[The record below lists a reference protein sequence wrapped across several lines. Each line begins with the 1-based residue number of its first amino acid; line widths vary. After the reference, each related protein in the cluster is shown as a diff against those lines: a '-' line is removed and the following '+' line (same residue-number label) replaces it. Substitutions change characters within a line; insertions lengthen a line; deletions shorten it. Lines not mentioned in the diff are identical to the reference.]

1 MNFKRMI
8 FALSLGLIIGSA
20 VLVKGNRS
28 FADNNTNANIN
39 VNINNNNSS
48 SSAANSSSD
57 TADSASSSD
66 DNVDSSSS
74 SEVTLS
80 QPVLT
85 LGTSLTSSE
94 RSEVAQTLENAAN
107 VDSSNVQAITID
119 GADLVQYLN
128 PSGSSFTD
136 NSGVWS
142 SALIQKTNNGGINVQ
157 IVDYNGANNITT
169 ITQNQYRNAALT
181 AGITNA
187 NIYVTSPRAIDGSG
201 ALAGVYAAY
210 SAAGNSLSQKNINNA
225 QNEQNLLSSITQANK
240 DKDGYTDSQLN
251 NAVAG
256 AKQEIANTKNPAS
269 LSRQEI
275 ADIVNKE
282 LKKNG
287 LNNVVT
293 QSQANQIIS
302 LLQKIAASGVMD
314 HQSFKDQAGKLS
326 KNIQA
331 NAKNIFNK
339 LKNDKG
345 LWTKVKQ
352 FFSNIVTD
360 LQNLF

>member
-8 FALSLGLIIGSA
+8 FAMSLGLIMGGA
-20 VLVKGNRS
+20 VSIKEMYVS
-28 FADNNTNANIN
+28 ADNNTNANVN
-39 VNINNNNSS
+39 VNINNNSS
-48 SSAANSSSD
+48 NSSAANSSSD
-57 TADSASSSD
+57 S
-66 DNVDSSSS
+66 VGSSSS

-80 QPVLT
+80 QPILT

-128 PSGSSFTD
+128 PSGDSFTD

-142 SALIQKTNNGGINVQ
+142 SALIQKTDNGGINVQ
-157 IVDYNGANNITT
+157 IVDYNGSNNITT

-187 NIYVTSPRAIDGSG
+187 NIYVTSPRSIDGSG

-240 DKDGYTDSQLN
+240 GKDGYTDSQLN

-256 AKQEIANTKNPAS
+256 AKQEIADTKNPAS

-275 ADIVNKE
+275 ADIVDKE
-282 LKKNG
+282 LKKNE
-287 LNNVVT
+287 LNNVLT
-293 QSQANQIIS
+293 QNQKNKIIS
-302 LLQKIAASGVMD
+302 LLQKIAASGVMNR
-314 HQSFKDQAGKLS
+314 QSFKDQAGKLS
-326 KNIQA
+326 QNIQA

-345 LWTKVKQ
+345 LWAKVKQ

-360 LQNLF
+360 LRNLF